1 VLLVLLALE
10 APLAALFKDVLVRD
24 LVSTFVYNFPFNRL
38 GVEDN
43 SLLVASLD
51 KELVLI
57 QRASYLCGL
66 LALIDI
72 L

>member
-24 LVSTFVYNFPFNRL
+24 LVSTFAYNFFFNRL
-38 GVEDN
+38 GIRDN
-43 SLLVASLD
+43 SLLVAPLD
-51 KELVLI
+51 KEVVLT
-57 QRASYLCGL
+57 QRASYLCSL
-66 LALIDI
+66 SALIEI